1 MLHNT
6 LKNPAGVD
14 APDGAKTDIYFNVQD
29 DHKRPGRQPCRVLA
43 AREDRANLP
52 ARPGISSTAP
62 AGVGYNAGGWK
73 GRS

>member
-29 DHKRPGRQPCRVLA
+29 DHQRPGRQPRADAYERWTLA
-43 AREDRANLP
+43 AEAIRSVFAEE
-52 ARPGISSTAP
+52 
-62 AGVGYNAGGWK
+62 GGA
-73 GRS
+73 S